1 MTDRHMTS
9 AELRARGHQMID
21 WVADYLDGVE
31 ELSVLS
37 QVEPGW
43 VTAQLPSNPPD
54 KGESFDAVIAD
65 LDRIVLPGLT
75 HWQSPRF
82 FAYFPANTSGPSIL
96 GELAAAGLG
105 VQGMLWATSPAC
117 TELETVVVDWV
128 AQLLDL
134 PERFRMGGP
143 GGGVIQDSASSSAL
157 VALLAARDRA
167 RARGAALDDLVVYVS
182 SQTHSSLVK
191 GARIAAIPNLRTVEV
206 DGSFAMWPGA
216 LAKAMDD
223 DVAAGR
229 VPAMVCGTVGT
240 TASHAID
247 PLAAIGDL
255 CHRHQAWFHVDAA
268 HLGIAGM
275 CREMAWVNHGLEHA
289 DSYNTNAHKWLFTNF
304 DCSLMWVADRA
315 PVLESLSILP
325 DYLRNQAT
333 ESGAVIDY
341 RDWQVP
347 LGRRFRAL
355 KLWMVMRHYGAD
367 GLRHHLREHLALAAD
382 LASRFEADPRFEL
395 AAPVPA
401 TLLCVRL
408 AAGDEA
414 SRELLDAI
422 NQTGRAYLSHAVL
435 DDRHVI
441 RVSIG
446 STLTTRRHVDD
457 LWSLFDKLA

>member
-1 MTDRHMTS
+1 MTAHHMTA
-9 AELRARGHQMID
+9 AELRARGHQMVD
-21 WVADYLDGVE
+21 WVAEYLEGVE
-31 ELSVLS
+31 DLPVLS
-37 QVEPGW
+37 RVEPGW
-43 VTAQLPSNPPD
+43 VTAQLPPSAPEQ
-54 KGESFDAVIAD
+54 GESFEAVIAD
-65 LDRIVLPGLT
+65 LDRIVVPGLT

-117 TELETVVVDWV
+117 TELESVVLDWV

-134 PERFRMGGP
+134 PDRFRMGGP
-143 GGGVIQDSASSSAL
+143 GGGVIQDSASSAAL

-167 RARGAALDDLVVYVS
+167 RSRGAALDDLVVYVS

-191 GARIAAIPNLRTVEV
+191 GARIAAIPSVRSV
-206 DGSFAMWPGA
+206 DVDDRYAIGVDA
-216 LAKAMDD
+216 LARAMDE

-240 TASHAID
+240 TSSHAID
-247 PLAAIGDL
+247 PLGAMGEL
-255 CHRHQAWFHVDAA
+255 CLRHHAWFHVDAA
-268 HLGIAGM
+268 HLGIAGI
-275 CREMAWVNHGLEHA
+275 CPEMAWVNDGLEHA
-289 DSYNTNAHKWLFTNF
+289 DSYTTNAHKWLFTNF

-325 DYLRNQAT
+325 DYLRNEAT
-333 ESGAVIDY
+333 ESGSVIDY

-355 KLWMVMRHYGAD
+355 KLWMVLRHYGAD
-367 GLRHHLREHLALAAD
+367 GLRHQLREHLALAAD
-382 LASRFEADPRFEL
+382 LAERFEADARFEL

-408 AAGDEA
+408 LAGDEA
-414 SRELLDAI
+414 SRRLLDAI
-422 NQTGRAYLSHAVL
+422 NGTGRAYLSHAVL
-435 DDRHVI
+435 DGDHVI
-441 RVSIG
+441 RISIG
-446 STLTTRRHVDD
+446 STLTTSRHVDE
-457 LWSLFDKLA
+457 LWSLFDELA